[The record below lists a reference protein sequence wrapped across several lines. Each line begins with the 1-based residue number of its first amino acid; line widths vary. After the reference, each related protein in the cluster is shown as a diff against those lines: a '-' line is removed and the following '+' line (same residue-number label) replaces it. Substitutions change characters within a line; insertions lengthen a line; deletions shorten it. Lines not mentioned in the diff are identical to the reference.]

1 MRNKQIKDIVF
12 FSILAALIII
22 LVVTGAGFIYIGT
35 FAYVTILHI
44 PVLIGSHV
52 LGKKYGIL
60 LGFIFGLTSMIQAFM
75 TLGINAPF
83 TNPILSVLP
92 RMLFGFIVCP
102 LYNIIV
108 SKVKNKNI
116 SCGITF
122 ALSTFFHTIL
132 VVFLLF
138 VVGKTGFFFYSGSHP
153 YIVDTGVLVFMS
165 ACFTLNSLIE
175 VLLAV
180 LLACPIARA
189 LDVVIHKDDVE

>member
-12 FSILAALIII
+12 FSILAALIVI

-35 FAYVTILHI
+35 FAYITILHI

>member
-92 RMLFGFIVCP
+92 RMVFGFIVCP

>member
-1 MRNKQIKDIVF
+1 MRNKQIKDLVF
-12 FSILAALIII
+12 FSILAALIVI

-35 FAYVTILHI
+35 FAYITILHI

>member
-44 PVLIGSHV
+44 PVLIGSHI